1 MPLFL
6 LCFFL
11 FVNTYAQENSVT
23 INVQTKDLPA
33 GSKVFITGN
42 NRQMGSWNPGLI
54 ELDSIAENIRSKKFL
69 FSKGENIEFK
79 ITRGD
84 WQNEAIYKVGETPAN
99 FRLKVEKDT
108 AISIFIE
115 HWKDQFEQIIVGQI
129 TGNVEYVKD
138 LEGEG
143 ILPRDII
150 IWLPPGY
157 DSNLNHYYPVLYMH
171 DGQNLFDPRTAS
183 FGVDWQLDETAD
195 SLIRNEIIEE
205 IIIVGIYNS
214 SERRSD
220 YSPGSKGYAY
230 MNFIVN
236 KLKPFIDEKY
246 RTLPDRENTAVGGSS
261 MGGLISF
268 MLLWEHNDVFAKA
281 ACFSP
286 AFKYIGLDYV
296 SFVDSTA
303 SDKRSF
309 SLYLDNGDV
318 GLEEQLQSGIDDMME
333 VLKKHGYEFE
343 WFIDK
348 NAEHNEAAWAK
359 RAWRPLIQFF
369 RKE

>member
-6 LCFFL
+6 VCFFL
-11 FVNTYAQENSVT
+11 FINVYAQEYSVT
-23 INVQTKDLPA
+23 ITIQTKNLPA
-33 GSKVFITGN
+33 DSKVFISGN
-42 NRQMGSWNPGLI
+42 NLQMGFWNPGLV
-54 ELDSIAENIRSKKFL
+54 ELDSIDKNIRTKNFL
-69 FSKGENIEFK
+69 FSKGENVEFK
-79 ITRGD
+79 ITRGN
-84 WQNEAIYKVGETPAN
+84 WLNEAIYNVGETPVN
-99 FRLKVEKDT
+99 FRLKVDKDT
-108 AISIFIE
+108 TVSIFIE
-115 HWKDQFEQIIVGQI
+115 HWKDQFEQIILGQI
-129 TGNVEYVKD
+129 TGNVEYIRN
-138 LEGEG
+138 LEGDG
-143 ILPRDII
+143 ILSRDII

-157 DSNLNHYYPVLYMH
+157 ESNLEKSYPVLYMH
-171 DGQNLFDPRTAS
+171 DGQNLFDPLTAT

-214 SERRSD
+214 SERRQD
-220 YSPGSKGYAY
+220 YSPGTKGNAY

-236 KLKPFIDEKY
+236 KLKPLIDKNY

-268 MLLWEHNDVFAKA
+268 MLLWEHNDIFSKA

-296 SFVDSTA
+296 SFVDSAA
-303 SDKRSF
+303 SKKRDF
-309 SLYLDNGDV
+309 SLYLDNGGV
-318 GLEEQLQSGIDDMME
+318 GLEEQLQPGIDDMME

-343 WFIDK
+343 WNIDK

-359 RAWRPLIQFF
+359 RAWRPLLQFF
-369 RKE
+369 GK